1 MRSYQ
6 LIIILRKRT
15 VSWHEQKIS
24 NIYLLHFSAYGEVV
38 ATLERLQLQ
47 LQNISG
53 ALGVSGPG
61 VETELKAVRAL
72 LVQNQFASALATR
85 HALKNRLRASK
96 ILKHHAD
103 DASNLARDVC
113 KIYTVMIYIHI
124 HKN

>member
-1 MRSYQ
+1 MARA
-6 LIIILRKRT
+6 K
-15 VSWHEQKIS
+15 KFP
-24 NIYLLHFSAYGEVV
+24 IYLVYFSAYGEVV
-38 ATLERLQLQ
+38 ATLEKLQLQ

-53 ALGVSGPG
+53 ALGISGPG

-113 KIYTVMIYIHI
+113 KIYTVMIYMYIGDTRREYLY
-124 HKN
+124 

>member
-1 MRSYQ
+1 M
-6 LIIILRKRT
+6 
-15 VSWHEQKIS
+15 
-24 NIYLLHFSAYGEVV
+24 
-38 ATLERLQLQ
+38 ERLQLQ

-53 ALGVSGPG
+53 ALGISGPG

-113 KIYTVMIYIHI
+113 KIYTVMIYIHMYMGNTRGEDI
-124 HKN
+124 YINNIIFMLYNVF